1 MAGYLA
7 KRFLQLIPTLLG
19 VAIITFLIMRLIPG
33 DPTSML
39 GDNVSEDVRA
49 RLRAQWHLDEPAWRQ
64 FTFFLKGALT
74 GDLGMSWRFQT
85 TPVLEMLTAAMGNTL
100 LLAGAAFVLSVSAG
114 IGLGMVAALYKD
126 TWIDRAVL
134 AVALLGISTPV
145 FVTGL
150 LLVMLAVAVGY
161 RQFGGTGFGEA
172 VDWRFL
178 VLPALALGS
187 RSIAFL
193 ARMTRSA
200 MLEVADQDYL
210 RTAKAK
216 GISPAIIL
224 TKHLMR
230 NALIPIVT
238 VVGLNFADYLG
249 GAILVETVFQWPG
262 MGFLIRKAI
271 EFRDMPVIMAAV
283 LCTTVI
289 FVFLNFLVD
298 ITYAWAD
305 PRIRYGHDSAR

>member
-1 MAGYLA
+1 MAGFLLR
-7 KRFLQLIPTLLG
+7 RFLQLIPTLLG
-19 VAIITFLIMRLIPG
+19 VAAVTFLVMRLIPG
-33 DPTSML
+33 DPTTMM

-49 RLRAQWHLDEPAWRQ
+49 RLRAEWHLDEPAWRQ
-64 FTFFLKGALT
+64 FALFVKGAAT

-85 TPVLEMLTAAMGNTL
+85 TPVTEMLTTAIGNTL
-100 LLAGAAFVLSVSAG
+100 LLALAAFFLSVIAG
-114 IGLGMVAALYKD
+114 IGLGMLAALYKN
-126 TWIDRAVL
+126 TWIDHAVL

-150 LLVMLAVAVGY
+150 LLVILAVAVGY
-161 RQFGGTGFGEA
+161 RHFGGTGFGEN

-178 VLPALALGS
+178 LLPALALGS
-187 RSIAFL
+187 RSVAFL

-200 MLEVADQDYL
+200 ILEVANQDYL

-216 GISPAIIL
+216 GLSPRTVLA
-224 TKHLMR
+224 KHLMR

-283 LCTTVI
+283 LATTVI
-289 FVFLNFLVD
+289 FVLINFLVD

-305 PRIRYGHDSAR
+305 PRLRQQDEAAK